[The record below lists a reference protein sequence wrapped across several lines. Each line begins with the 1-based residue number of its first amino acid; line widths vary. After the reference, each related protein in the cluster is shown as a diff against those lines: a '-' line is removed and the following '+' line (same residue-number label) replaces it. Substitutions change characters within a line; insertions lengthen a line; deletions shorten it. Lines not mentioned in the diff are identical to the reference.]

1 MSYRRLA
8 TMTAATA
15 AAVSVALVPGLAF
28 AAAPHTAGSAAKAL
42 PATATPEVG
51 FAAASNARTFSS
63 PAAKSVRLHSASGRS
78 SAATPQ
84 TVDPDLAVAVEAT
97 NTTGYGVALDV
108 NVTSASGV
116 ALTATYD
123 WGDGTTPETATLDG
137 PGELQP
143 KHEYKKLGTYTID
156 VTVTDNQGDTV
167 SNGLTFVTLGSDYTA
182 YGPTRLLDT
191 RAGTGAAKAKVAA
204 HGTVHLQVGGHGTIP
219 AGATAAV
226 LNVTVTDA
234 VAPGFITAYDHGDT
248 RPATSNVNFVKG
260 QTVPNQVIVPIG
272 ANGQVDLY
280 NGSSGTVDL
289 IADIAGYFT
298 QSASSGYTPLAPYRI
313 VDTRNGTGAPK
324 KQLAGKASVAAQVAG
339 NDKGKLPT
347 SGITAVALNVTVTGS
362 LSSGFLTVYP
372 DGKALPTASNV
383 NFTKGQTIANSVIAP
398 VGSDGK
404 IRIYNG
410 SGKAAS
416 VIVDVVGYY
425 SAGSKS
431 VYVPLPPTRFL
442 DTRAA
447 NGGGPL
453 PSDEYIPLQIST
465 DEPDIT
471 GFALNTTVTSTKA
484 SGYLAVAPDP
494 NTQQQYDDDTAKPLP
509 LPSGSTLNWLRGQTV
524 PNLVQASTG
533 NNGIIDFFN
542 ASKGSTNLIIDV
554 FGFYGND

>member
-1 MSYRRLA
+1 
-8 TMTAATA
+8 MTAA

-28 AAAPHTAGSAAKAL
+28 AAAPHAATAGAAKVL
-42 PATATPEVG
+42 PATATPKVG
-51 FAAASNARTFSS
+51 FASAGARTFSS
-63 PAAKSVRLHSASGRS
+63 PAAKSVRVRTASGRG
-78 SAATPQ
+78 SAAAPQ
-84 TVDPDLAVAVEAT
+84 TVDPTLAVAVDAA

-108 NVTSASGV
+108 NVTSATGI

-123 WGDGTTPETATLDG
+123 WGDGTTPGTGTLNG
-137 PGELQP
+137 PGALQP
-143 KHEYKKLGTYTID
+143 THEYAKLGTYTIT
-156 VTVTDNQGDTV
+156 VTVTDGQGDTV
-167 SNGLTFVTLGSDYTA
+167 SNGVDFITLGSDYTA

-204 HGTVHLQVGGHGTIP
+204 HGTVHLQVGGKGTIP

-248 RPATSNVNFVKG
+248 RPTTSNVNFVKG

-280 NGSSGTVDL
+280 NGSSGSVDL

-313 VDTRNGTGAPK
+313 VDTRSGVGAPK

-372 DGKALPTASNV
+372 DGKSLPTASNV

-425 SAGSKS
+425 STASKS
-431 VYVPLPPTRFL
+431 VYVPVPPKRL
-442 DTRAA
+442 IDTRAK
-447 NGGGPL
+447 GEGGPL
-453 PSDEYIPLQIST
+453 SAYSYLPLSFSDG
-465 DEPDIT
+465 EPDIT
-471 GFALNTTVTSTKA
+471 AFALNTTVTTTKA

-494 NTQQQYDDDTAKPLP
+494 NTQAQYDNRTAKPVALP
-509 LPSGSTLNWLRGQTV
+509 AGSTLNWLRGQTV

-533 NNGIIDFFN
+533 KNGIIDFFN
-542 ASKGSTNLIIDV
+542 ASSGSSNLIIDI